1 MEKAKF
7 AREYGPSYQPRIGL
21 WLAMR
26 WPFGSKKTLDKIFY
40 AFTLGV
46 SSPNT
51 LEDGAWK
58 MGKGT
63 GIHGF
68 GFFSWLLKF
77 LISGDS
83 RMISLARQG

>member
-1 MEKAKF
+1 
-7 AREYGPSYQPRIGL
+7 
-21 WLAMR
+21 MR

-63 GIHGF
+63 GIPGF
-68 GFFSWLLKF
+68 GFFNWILKF

-83 RMISLARQG
+83 RMISLARQR

>member
-58 MGKGT
+58 MRKGT
-63 GIHGF
+63 GIPGF
-68 GFFSWLLKF
+68 GFFNRICGLHVSCATT
-77 LISGDS
+77 
-83 RMISLARQG
+83 MTSLARQR